1 MGITTQY
8 AEPFRSKKVA
18 RYYGLEETAHSMDDT
33 AANVI
38 RTCSLAK
45 LLVMYVSKMVS
56 TTDKARFPAFGRE
69 FSGTIATGQ
78 KVRTHRQHYKPGGE
92 DDLNVR
98 NIQQT
103 ALMMVLI
110 KTIEEKSNR

>member
-1 MGITTQY
+1 
-8 AEPFRSKKVA
+8 
-18 RYYGLEETAHSMDDT
+18 MDDT
-33 AANVI
+33 AANVV
-38 RTCSLAK
+38 RARSSTG
-45 LLVMYVSKMVS
+45 LLVMYVSKTVS
-56 TTDKARFPAFGRE
+56 TADKGRFQAFGRE

-103 ALMMVLI
+103 ALMMEQATEQIADGLAKHGCAYRCRPVPSEVWHLDDH
-110 KTIEEKSNR
+110 